1 MLKTSSYVSFIKAGS
16 VAAFL
21 ISSSLSYAQEPIQ
34 CQKVTFSDP
43 GWTDIGATNG
53 ITTTILN
60 ALGYETN
67 VLLLGV
73 PIGFE
78 SLKSGEVD
86 LFMGN
91 WMPAQTGFI
100 NEYKQDIDIVRTN
113 LEGVKFTLAVPEFV
127 YDAGVKN
134 FADLNRFSSQFRKR
148 IYGIEAGAP
157 ANQNLQKM
165 IDTNDFNLGEWKVV
179 ESGEQAML
187 SQVNRSVRREQ
198 FIVFLG
204 WEPHP
209 MNVSFNLKYLAG
221 GDEYFGPN
229 YGGAIIRTLSRKG
242 YGTECSNVGQLVKNL
257 EFSLTMENEI
267 IDGILNQS
275 LESGIAAATWLKK
288 HPEVLEDWLDG
299 VTTFDG
305 EPGLAAVQNSLGLK

>member
-1 MLKTSSYVSFIKAGS
+1 MSTLPYLTCLKMGSLTTLLMASSF
-16 VAAFL
+16 
-21 ISSSLSYAQEPIQ
+21 SYAQEPSQ
-34 CQKVTFSDP
+34 CQTVTFSDP

-53 ITTTILN
+53 LTTTILD
-60 ALGYETN
+60 ALGYQTN

-100 NEYKQDIDIVRTN
+100 DKYKSDIDVVRTN
-113 LEGVKFTLAVPEFV
+113 LEGVKFTLAVPEYV
-127 YDAGVKN
+127 YNAGVKD
-134 FADLNRFSSQFRKR
+134 FADLNKFSSEFRKR

-157 ANQNLQKM
+157 ANQNIQKM
-165 IDTNDFNLGEWKVV
+165 IDTNDFDLAGWKVV

-209 MNVSFNLKYLAG
+209 MNVSFDLKYLSG

-229 YGGAIIRTLSRKG
+229 YGGATIHTLSRKG
-242 YGTECSNVGQLVKNL
+242 YSQECRNVGRLVQNL
-257 EFSLTMENEI
+257 QFSLAMENEI

-275 LESGIAAATWLKK
+275 QTGAVAAKAWLQENPDALDEWLE
-288 HPEVLEDWLDG
+288 G

-305 EPGLAAVQNSLGLK
+305 KPGLVAVRSALSL